1 MECQLKVKLNDIWRS
16 VLEHP
21 KTTAAGVA
29 ALLALAGVAPEGH
42 EEKIAIVIMAAGVL
56 FSADAK
62 RNTGAG
68 GTDK

>member
-1 MECQLKVKLNDIWRS
+1 MKVNLNDIWRS

-29 ALLALAGVAPEGH
+29 ALLALAGVAPEGY
-42 EEKIAIVIMAAGVL
+42 EEKIALVLMAAGVL

-62 RNTGAG
+62 RNNTGAG
-68 GTDK
+68 GSDK